1 MSVYTEYL
9 RTYVQQ
15 GDLSTPLD
23 SILATLTAIGDKK
36 NLLNLATMQKAT
48 LSRTIN
54 ELHKGV
60 LSQEAYNIS
69 LAKLTNAV
77 LHIIDEMDREGIDGK
92 IPKPPEEAISSP
104 SDTKIKILFLGANP
118 MDSTRL
124 RIDKELRDIDTGLR
138 MAAERDRIVLSQRW
152 AVTDSVLQQA
162 LLDEEPTIVH
172 FSGHGTDEGILLES
186 EQGQSTLVP
195 EDALADL
202 FSLFSRH
209 IRCVVLNACF
219 SENQARAI
227 SESIPFVVGMNASMP
242 DEAAIAFSIGFY
254 RAIGAGKD
262 VEFAFNL
269 GRNAIKLKNMAGAEM
284 AMLLKKPA

>member
-77 LHIIDEMDREGIDGK
+77 LHIIDEMEREGIDGK
-92 IPKPPEEAISSP
+92 IPKPPQNP
-104 SDTKIKILFLGANP
+104 TLSDAKIKILFLGANP

-162 LLDEEPTIVH
+162 LLDEKPTIVH
-172 FSGHGTDEGILLES
+172 FSGHGTEEGILLES

-195 EDALADL
+195 DEALADL
-202 FSLFSRH
+202 FSLFSRY

-219 SENQARAI
+219 SENQAKAI
-227 SESIPFVVGMNASMP
+227 SEYIPFVVGMNASMP

-254 RAIGAGKD
+254 RAIGAGED
-262 VEFAFNL
+262 VEFAFKM
-269 GRNAIKLKNMAGAEM
+269 GCNAIKLKNMAGAEM
-284 AMLLKKPA
+284 VVLLKKPA